1 MAENEIVDRFTTIGV
16 DVKSFKPF
24 VTVRGFLMSI
34 LFLKKLCIFTNYL
47 CVEIRNNYINNNYL
61 HSLIIHINTSLSL
74 FNESIIGH
82 SINLFIFSNT

>member
-34 LFLKKLCIFTNYL
+34 LFLKK
-47 CVEIRNNYINNNYL
+47 
-61 HSLIIHINTSLSL
+61 
-74 FNESIIGH
+74 
-82 SINLFIFSNT
+82 